1 MCWSPHRRRKGL
13 MVAGFV
19 VSNAH
24 TIVPFTYDTF
34 NAVLVDCLHII
45 IITPVCRVGMC
56 TSP

>member
-24 TIVPFTYDTF
+24 TIVPFT
-34 NAVLVDCLHII
+34 
-45 IITPVCRVGMC
+45 
-56 TSP
+56 